1 MSKPQSIFIDD
12 NDKLPFDNQDT
23 TNELIDYSF
32 VSNDEI
38 FKDPYFSDE
47 SIPIEERVE
56 RFFPDIIGHKPIK
69 IFIFRAL
76 LRGNRNI
83 SIILVGVPANGK
95 TLFMKA
101 IVKGCNKVL
110 YYDASSGSTGAGLIR
125 LLRQNLDA
133 NVLIIDEF
141 SELNKDD
148 IEVMRGLLNDGTVN
162 KALKTDIIDFKMVN
176 LKVFATTNNPTKLSR
191 PIKSR
196 FQMYHVPEY
205 SDKEFI
211 QVMNHCLIKQDIIKD
226 TKLAD
231 QLSNA
236 MVFYGIKNIR
246 VALSVCSLIHD
257 GDDTADIKY
266 IIENFLKYDAS
277 KLNVNYNEQ
286 DG

>member
-1 MSKPQSIFIDD
+1 MSTTTKPQSIFIGP
-12 NDKLPFDNQDT
+12 NDKISEE
-23 TNELIDYSF
+23 NELIDYSF

-47 SIPIEERVE
+47 SVSIEQRAFT
-56 RFFPDIIGHKPIK
+56 FFKDIIGHQPIK
-69 IFIFRAL
+69 IMLFRAL

-83 SIILVGVPANGK
+83 SILLVGVPANGK
-95 TLFMKA
+95 TMFMKSM
-101 IVKGCNKVL
+101 VKGCNKVI

-133 NVLIIDEF
+133 NLLIIDEF

-162 KALKTDIIDFKMVN
+162 KALKTDIIDFKMDN
-176 LKVFATTNNPTKLSR
+176 LKVFATTNNPTKLSK

-196 FQMYHVPEY
+196 FQMYHIPAY
-205 SDKEFI
+205 SDKEFV
-211 QVMNHCLIKQDIIKD
+211 QVMNHCLIKQDIIED
-226 TKLAD
+226 AKLAN

-286 DG
+286 SE